1 MNENHHPAD
10 HELDPATNTQQQ
22 FASFEENSR
31 VDTTDYTEH
40 TDDPAQSGAPHI
52 ADGCPQGREYTTP
65 GGSHG
70 YVYEP
75 QTQTAAHKSVRKL
88 VIAFCVVGGLILVMG
103 FSLLGAFMAYVADH
117 EDGNSGDGSDT
128 LHEYAVPG
136 TSEGLVIMEGENVE
150 TSVETSN
157 VFPELETAG
166 EPADSGVSQI
176 GTEKNTESAAEDE
189 QGNAS
194 RNEVLGTSTVT
205 TTKATI
211 VKSPSRRND
220 ADGDGRADVTFDA
233 AGNVLTSAGE
243 NAMNT
248 ATVVAKISAAV
259 VEISTETVV
268 QSNREQYTT
277 SGAGSGV
284 IIAKEGYIVTN
295 HHVIEGADHITVR
308 LNDGKKFAA
317 TLIGTDEATDIAV
330 LHIDAGDYELTVASL
345 GCSYDL
351 VAGED
356 IIAIGNP
363 LGSLGGT
370 VTEGI
375 ISATAR
381 RINMDG
387 NVMTLLQVSAPINP
401 GNSGGGLFNMAG
413 ELVGIVN
420 AKVASEDIEGLGF
433 AIPVDVAYDVIC
445 QLIEYRYVKGRVT
458 SGMTLV
464 EVTSVMTAMQYF
476 NSRYT
481 GVYITESTLTAEL
494 QYGDLIVTFD
504 GKEISSAAD
513 VKVALSGKDVG
524 DTVELV
530 IYRKGQQYTV
540 TLTLSEYIP
549 EYVTGD

>member
-1 MNENHHPAD
+1 MNENHHPTD
-10 HELDPATNTQQQ
+10 HELDSPMNTQPQ
-22 FASFEENSR
+22 FSSFEENSR
-31 VDTTDYTEH
+31 ADNMNTEH
-40 TDDPAQSGAPHI
+40 IDSPAQSNDPHV
-52 ADGCPQGREYTTP
+52 AEGSPQGREYTTP

-75 QTQTAAHKSVRKL
+75 RIQTDGHTGVRKL
-88 VIAFCVVGGLILVMG
+88 VIAFCVVGGLILIMG
-103 FSLLGAFMAYVADH
+103 FCLLGAFMAYVADR

-128 LHEYAVPG
+128 LHEYVVPG
-136 TSEGLVIMEGENVE
+136 TSDGLVIMEGEDTEASME
-150 TSVETSN
+150 TADE
-157 VFPELETAG
+157 FPELQTSG
-166 EPADSGVSQI
+166 EPAESGVSQT
-176 GTEKNTESAAEDE
+176 GTEKNTVTAADDGQE
-189 QGNAS
+189 NAS
-194 RNEVLGTSTVT
+194 RDEAQGDSVVV

-211 VKSPSRRND
+211 TKETVKRDD

-295 HHVIEGADHITVR
+295 HHVIDGADNITVR
-308 LNDGKKFAA
+308 LNNGKQFAA
-317 TLIGTDEATDIAV
+317 TLVGSDEATDIAV
-330 LHIDAGDYELTVASL
+330 LLIDAGDYHLTVAPL
-345 GCSYDL
+345 GCSYNL

-356 IIAIGNP
+356 VIAIGNP

-387 NVMTLLQVSAPINP
+387 NVMTLLQISAPINP

-420 AKVASEDIEGLGF
+420 AKVASDDIEGLGF
-433 AIPVDVAYDVIC
+433 AIPADIAYDVIC

-458 SGMTLV
+458 SGLTLV
-464 EVTSVMTAMQYF
+464 EVTNVMTAMQYF

-481 GVYITESTLTAEL
+481 GVYITASTLTSEL
-494 QYGDLIVTFD
+494 QYGDLLMTFD
-504 GKEISSAAD
+504 GKEISAAAD
-513 VKVALSGKDVG
+513 VKATLSGKRVG
-524 DTVELV
+524 DTVDLV
-530 IYRKGQQYTV
+530 VYRKGQQYTV
-540 TLTLSEYIP
+540 TLTLSEYVP
-549 EYVTGD
+549 EYVAGN